1 MTNGSII
8 MTMINFSYTLS
19 PLLKEHIQRIE
30 TLRIQIALAPLSP
43 KTELRLR
50 FEAMVS
56 RIYWSQSLSGNPLT
70 RTDIEN
76 LLIKTFPLFS
86 IDNKSDKLTP
96 DERSVIRYKKAH
108 DLITHEW
115 LVTPQPVR
123 LKDIFELAS
132 IIETSKMRNEQVDL
146 TLILDYLHKS
156 NDHPVVQAAIIQMQ
170 IICLRSFMDGNGRLA
185 RLMAL
190 LYLYKN
196 GYDFRGMLIL
206 EEYWRKDMASLEVL
220 KDTVL
225 KSNSLNVWL
234 EYFSQGMTT
243 QLEKSM
249 QKISSLA
256 FHVERNGHWQLT
268 DRQRALVSVLE
279 FPHATITNK
288 KVQKHF
294 KVSQITASR
303 ELARLVTLSLI
314 VPHGKGRSV
323 YYTRV

>member
-1 MTNGSII
+1 MI
-8 MTMINFSYTLS
+8 MINFSYTLS
-19 PLLKEHIQRIE
+19 PLLQENIQKIE
-30 TLRIQIALAPLSP
+30 MLRVQIALAPLSP

-56 RIYWSQSLSGNPLT
+56 RIYWSLSLAGNPLT

-76 LLIKTFPLFS
+76 LLVKTFPLFS
-86 IDNKSDKLTP
+86 LSNKIDRLTP
-96 DERSVIRYKKAH
+96 YARSVIRYKKAH

-123 LKDIFELAS
+123 LKDILDLAS
-132 IIETSKMRNEQVDL
+132 IIETNKMRNEQVDL
-146 TLILDYLHKS
+146 AHILDYLHKS

-170 IICLRSFMDGNGRLA
+170 LLCLRPFMDGNGRLA

-196 GYDFRGMLIL
+196 GYDFRGMLVI
-206 EEYWRKDMASLEVL
+206 EEYWRKDLSSLDVL
-220 KDTVL
+220 KETVL
-225 KSNSLNVWL
+225 TSNSLNLWL
-234 EYFSQGMTT
+234 EYFAQGMTT
-243 QLEKSM
+243 QLEKSV
-249 QKISSLA
+249 QKINSLS
-256 FHVERNGHWQLT
+256 FQIERNAHWQLT
-268 DRQRALVSVLE
+268 DRQRMLVNVLE

-303 ELARLVTLSLI
+303 DLAKLSMLGLI

>member
-1 MTNGSII
+1 MS
-8 MTMINFSYTLS
+8 MINFSYTLS
-19 PLLKEHIQRIE
+19 PLLQEHIQRIE
-30 TLRIQIALAPLSP
+30 ALRVQIALAPLSP

-50 FEAMVS
+50 FEAMVG
-56 RIYWSQSLSGNPLT
+56 RIYWSLSLSGNPLT

-86 IDNKSDKLTP
+86 SNNKSDRLTP

-115 LVTPQPVR
+115 LVTPQPVQLADI
-123 LKDIFELAS
+123 LKLAS
-132 IIETSKMRNEQVDL
+132 IIDTKKMSNEQVDL
-146 TLILDYLHKS
+146 THILDYLHKS
-156 NDHPVVQAAIIQMQ
+156 SDHPLVQAAIIQMQ
-170 IICLRSFMDGNGRLA
+170 LLCLRPFMDGNGRLA

-196 GYDFRGMLIL
+196 GYDFRGMLVI
-206 EEYWRKDMASLEVL
+206 EEYWRKDLSSLDVIKE
-220 KDTVL
+220 TVL
-225 KSNSLNVWL
+225 QSNSLNLWL
-234 EYFSQGMTT
+234 EYFAQGMTI

-249 QKISSLA
+249 LKIKSLS
-256 FHVERNGHWQLT
+256 FKVERDGHWQLT
-268 DRQRALVSVLE
+268 DRQRMLVNVLE

-303 ELARLVTLSLI
+303 ELARLVILGLI

-323 YYTRV
+323 YYTRI